1 MGYYDLSQ
9 AGLLMHATCFR
20 PTNGASLERNPLR
33 VFTTLLRPEP
43 LKDARSRNLA
53 LDLLSTRNIF
63 SAELISLLDV
73 AESQGSKLR
82 AGNAVVF
89 VQKALTSLEWRSV
102 ATASKAAYQR
112 LRDEH
117 PILSDIACFQS
128 AHINHLTLCTLNI
141 EAAQMRMRSEEFDV
155 KECIEGPPARRCP
168 VPLRQTSF
176 LALNESTSFPGDGGL
191 ELGYHKARFG
201 EIEERGA
208 AVNARGRALHDDL
221 LNEAGGLIATCSDS
235 APESQKDKI
244 LANVF
249 SRFPDTWDSL
259 RQQKLVYFSYRVG
272 ASADFATVPPDPF
285 LEELVRRNILV
296 AVPMTYEDFLPMSAA
311 GSFRFNLGTGN
322 WKQRSED
329 GSGWSLRPGRFVMLD
344 MDAAYAAV
352 QEASLRSCAKHLGI
366 EEEALV
372 LQV

>member
-1 MGYYDLSQ
+1 VGYYDLSQ

-82 AGNAVVF
+82 SGNAVVF
-89 VQKALTSLEWRSV
+89 VQKALTSFEWRSV

-117 PILSDIACFQS
+117 PILSDITCFQS

-201 EIEERGA
+201 EIEERGV

-249 SRFPDTWDSL
+249 GRFPDTWDSL

-322 WKQRSED
+322 NGQKT
-329 GSGWSLRPGRFVMLD
+329 
-344 MDAAYAAV
+344 AAV
-352 QEASLRSCAKHLGI
+352 RPSDQDGLYCWIWMQHTPQYKRRACGHVPNTLA
-366 EEEALV
+366 
-372 LQV
+372 